1 MCQPSWHRLLLTLL
15 VCPFSSD
22 SLQLEISGTLSLFF
36 QGGPLA
42 WDHLQSHWAHF
53 FSLFGSDRSMG
64 DIISSVTG
72 HFSTSSDLAQMQK
85 FFKDRDAGAGNPV
98 LQQTIETVQVS
109 VPKFLAG
116 LKSVC
121 TGQCSISEKACK
133 VNYCLAR
140 GQFQGL
146 N

>member
-1 MCQPSWHRLLLTLL
+1 
-15 VCPFSSD
+15 
-22 SLQLEISGTLSLFF
+22 
-36 QGGPLA
+36 
-42 WDHLQSHWAHF
+42 
-53 FSLFGSDRSMG
+53 MG
-64 DIISSVTG
+64 DVISSVTG
-72 HFSTSSDLAQMQK
+72 HFSDSRDLEKMQE

-109 VPKFLAG
+109 LQTFLAD
-116 LKSVC
+116 LNLIC